1 MKVGV
6 TLNKRLL
13 VSMIIIAILLIYV
26 CYSNISYVTGKP
38 PKMKIFV
45 GDQMYNTKLG
55 TYCWKG
61 LMSHKCVD
69 NAGAIELLKG
79 EEPIVVQPNEKIEI
93 RVKSNLKPDE
103 YNLTVLNEEAEKSVK
118 IKKYIFS
125 APKEKGI
132 YYYAF
137 SAWWMDENRQNISNG
152 DAYYAFV
159 LKVE

>member
-6 TLNKRLL
+6 ILNKRLM
-13 VSMIIIAILLIYV
+13 VSMIIVAILLIYV

-38 PKMKIFV
+38 PKLKIIV
-45 GDQMYNTKLG
+45 GDHMYDTKLG

-69 NAGAIELLKG
+69 TAGAVELLDG
-79 EEPIVVQPNEKIEI
+79 EKPILVHQNEKIEI
-93 RVKSNLKPDE
+93 RVKSDLKPDE
-103 YNLTVLNEEAEKSVK
+103 YSLTVFNEGAEKSVK
-118 IKKYIFS
+118 IKKFLFS

-137 SAWWMDENRQNISNG
+137 SAWWMDENRQNIANG

>member
-1 MKVGV
+1 VKVGV
-6 TLNKRLL
+6 ILNKRLM

-38 PKMKIFV
+38 PKLKIFV

-69 NAGAIELLKG
+69 TAGAIALLVG
-79 EEPIVVQPNEKIEI
+79 EKPIIVQPNEKIEI

-103 YNLTVLNEEAEKSVK
+103 YSLTVLSEGTEKSVN
-118 IKKYIFS
+118 IKKNLFS